1 MSGVD
6 RTPPQEDR
14 AASVPPDSD
23 EIVIPNE
30 FANGPFRPPGMQK
43 HYRPLKAPPQGY
55 ISLADTC
62 RALSMHQDWV
72 VALVKRGR
80 LRCLRRGRRRFFRRA
95 DVEAELR
102 LRRLRDRYQPVVRS
116 AEFHQMLTLRVS
128 NLMIHALTRCASNQD
143 IARSEAIR
151 DAVHDYLMKHDAEYP
166 FEVAAARA
174 NEDRPA

>member
-1 MSGVD
+1 MD

-14 AASVPPDSD
+14 AALGSPDSD

-30 FANGPFRPPGMQK
+30 FANGPIRPPGMRA

-55 ISLADTC
+55 ISMADTC
-62 RALSMHQDWV
+62 RALNMHQDWLV
-72 VALVKRGR
+72 GLVKRGR

-102 LRRLRDRYQPVVRS
+102 LRRLRDRYQPSVRVP
-116 AEFHQMLTLRVS
+116 EFHQMLTLRVS
-128 NLMIHALTRCASNQD
+128 NLMMTALTRCAGSQD

-151 DAVHDYLMKHDAEYP
+151 DAIHDYLMKHDAEYP

-174 NEDRPA
+174 SEDRPA